1 MPESS
6 PHSLVPPL
14 SKRHK
19 ISAPQAD
26 FSPLARFL
34 PLAFLGMTWT
44 GIYLSNTEG
53 MDLVNHW
60 WKHLHWRH
68 VVSPFFFPNTTSS
81 KVDMSAHGAGS
92 RHTFTAWTG
101 LTIGGSICV
110 GGMLFSPCFFPQYCT
125 APSKVDTS
133 AHGAR
138 SQHTFTARTWL
149 ESSILNP
156 STSYVWQAI
165 FVKSTQTSVLSNLSL
180 PP

>member
-1 MPESS
+1 MYIYIYTQKYYTYVYKIIYIPQSS
-6 PHSLVPPL
+6 PRALFPPL

-19 ISAPQAD
+19 ISAPRVD

-34 PLAFLGMTWT
+34 PLAFLGIDMKRN
-44 GIYLSNTEG
+44 LPF
-53 MDLVNHW
+53 NHW
-60 WKHLHWRH
+60 RNGLGE
-68 VVSPFFFPNTTSS
+68 PLAEAFALEACCFTIFFPNTTSS
-81 KVDMSAHGAGS
+81 KVDM
-92 RHTFTAWTG
+92 
-101 LTIGGSICV
+101 
-110 GGMLFSPCFFPQYCT
+110 
-125 APSKVDTS
+125 S